1 LPPPSTP
8 RVTATRDLE
17 LEETPM
23 KRYLGGLLL
32 ATLSFSVA
40 AHPAA
45 KKPDP
50 WTEWFQRA
58 SDQMDLRTHGSTP
71 FHLKAVFHAFP
82 GVVFSKKESEQI
94 ISGDGTYEE
103 TWLTP
108 TRWRREVNFGS
119 YHAVEVESETGRRMQ
134 ASSDYEPSR
143 VLMLLEAL
151 LYPVPRDL
159 YSPSLADEHYVW
171 KIEMGAAGSQSYVK
185 ISTDVGNAVRAGDAM
200 RGYLFLPSGELLQSI
215 ERDFVTNWTNPTVFA
230 GKLVPR
236 QIQVLAGTRDLL
248 TAAVTI
254 EAAGAVDGG
263 ALELPGPPAE
273 PGMTLRPLHKYEV
286 HGWDYSDSFSYL
298 AGPEGAPR
306 GAYREI
312 LDRHGAIREVE
323 LIYSPYPGG
332 WEPPISHARKIT
344 TRPPTIDKSPC
355 QIALTGYSAHP

>member
-1 LPPPSTP
+1 
-8 RVTATRDLE
+8 
-17 LEETPM
+17 M

-143 VLMLLEAL
+143 VLMLLESL

-159 YSPSLADEHYVW
+159 YSPSLAREHDFW
-171 KIEMGAAGSQSYVK
+171 EIEKSAAGSQSYVK
-185 ISTDVGNAVRAGDAM
+185 ISTNAGNAMRAGDAM

-215 ERDFVTNWTNPTVFA
+215 ERDLVTNWTNPRVFA
-230 GKLVPR
+230 GRLVPEH
-236 QIQVLAGTRDLL
+236 IQVLAGTRDLL
-248 TAAVTI
+248 TAEVTI
-254 EAAGAVDGG
+254 EAAGAVDGATDSA

>member
-1 LPPPSTP
+1 VAAGKVQSNGGKAPTL
-8 RVTATRDLE
+8 RR
-17 LEETPM
+17 
-23 KRYLGGLLL
+23 RLGCVLF
-32 ATLSFSVA
+32 ATLAFSVA
-40 AHPAA
+40 AQPAA

-82 GVVFSKKESEQI
+82 GVVFSRKESEQI

-185 ISTDVGNAVRAGDAM
+185 ISTNVGNAVRAGDAM

-254 EAAGAVDGG
+254 EAAGAVDGAIDG
-263 ALELPGPPAE
+263 AALELPGPPAE
-273 PGMTLRPLHKYEV
+273 PGMTLRPLHTYEV
-286 HGWDYSDSFSYL
+286 HGWDVSDSFSYV
-298 AGPEGAPR
+298 AGPEALPR
-306 GAYREI
+306 GAFRKI
-312 LDRHGAIREVE
+312 FDRHGAVREVE
-323 LIYSPYPGG
+323 LIYSPDPDRI
-332 WEPPISHARKIT
+332 EPTISHVRKNTI
-344 TRPPTIDKSPC
+344 RPPTIDKSPC
-355 QIALTGYSAHP
+355 EIALTDYYAHR